1 MVDNV
6 TADAGSGGATF
17 ATDDIGGVH
26 YPITKL
32 TFGALDSQTI
42 ASSGTGTRDAGCQR
56 VTIATDDVVPASQ
69 SGTWIVDLGAN
80 NDVTVTGGETPA
92 DADATPTDAVPVQ
105 AFNSVYN
112 GTTWDLVREGGTAGS
127 ILVDGSAV
135 TQPVSGTVTAN
146 PASGTIDTVTNL
158 AQMGGTALSM
168 NTGVRDAGTQRVT
181 VATNDVVPVTGTITA
196 VTDITN
202 TVTVDNGG
210 TFAVQADLGANNDV
224 TVTGGNAHDGTTLG
238 NPVLGGARAT
248 NSVEGITQVANAD
261 LTHVQADLN
270 GVLLTRNGTTLE
282 ELVSERVSNTNGTS
296 TDMTGAFAAGGANI
310 HAYITSVTIHNA
322 HASTNGYVD
331 LRNGAAGGIVWTLPA
346 PAGGGT
352 TQLRL
357 CIFLLTASLRQANK

>member
-1 MVDNV
+1 
-6 TADAGSGGATF
+6 
-17 ATDDIGGVH
+17 
-26 YPITKL
+26 
-32 TFGALDSQTI
+32 
-42 ASSGTGTRDAGCQR
+42 
-56 VTIATDDVVPASQ
+56 
-69 SGTWIVDLGAN
+69 
-80 NDVTVTGGETPA
+80 
-92 DADATPTDAVPVQ
+92 
-105 AFNSVYN
+105 
-112 GTTWDLVREGGTAGS
+112 
-127 ILVDGSAV
+127 
-135 TQPVSGTVTAN
+135 
-146 PASGTIDTVTNL
+146 
-158 AQMGGTALSM
+158 M

-352 TQLRL
+352 THNFNPPLK
-357 CIFLLTASLRQANK
+357 FSANTAVAYDVSAAITTVYISVNGFFAAG